1 MINPSLVRQA
11 GVLPYR
17 VVDGTVECM
26 LITSRTSRRWIVPK
40 GHIEPGLTPRETAR
54 FEAYEEAGL
63 SGVIGRRSIGS
74 YVYTKRDDKGGDI
87 CRVRVYPME
96 VVHEADDFP
105 ESKQRDR
112 AWYAPEEAEQA
123 VDQEELG
130 KLIRNFA
137 EKQAAHHSQAQKAP
151 AS

>member
-1 MINPSLVRQA
+1 MINLSLVRQV

-17 VVDGTVECM
+17 VVDGAVECM

-54 FEAYEEAGL
+54 FEAFEEAGL
-63 SGVIGRRSIGS
+63 TGAIGRRSIGS

-96 VVHEADDFP
+96 VVHEADVFP

-112 AWYAPEEAEQA
+112 AWYGPEEAEQA
-123 VDQEELG
+123 VDQKELG
-130 KLIRNFA
+130 KLIRKFA
-137 EKQAAHHSQAQKAP
+137 ERQFTRGR
-151 AS
+151 

>member
-1 MINPSLVRQA
+1 MINLSLVRQV

-17 VVDGTVECM
+17 VVDGAVECM

-63 SGVIGRRSIGS
+63 TGVIGSRSIGS
-74 YVYTKRDDKGGDI
+74 YIYTKRDDKGGDI

-105 ESKQRDR
+105 EAKQRDR
-112 AWYAPEEAEQA
+112 AWYRPEEAERA
-123 VDQEELG
+123 VDQKELG
-130 KLIRNFA
+130 KLIRDFA
-137 EKQAAHHSQAQKAP
+137 EQQLTRGG
-151 AS
+151 

>member
-1 MINPSLVRQA
+1 MINLSLVRQV

-17 VVDGTVECM
+17 VVDGAVECM

-54 FEAYEEAGL
+54 FEAFEEAGL
-63 SGVIGRRSIGS
+63 TGAIGRRSIGS

-105 ESKQRDR
+105 EAKQRDR
-112 AWYAPEEAEQA
+112 AWYGPEEAERA
-123 VDQEELG
+123 VDQKELG
-130 KLIRNFA
+130 KLIRDFA
-137 EKQAAHHSQAQKAP
+137 EKQITRGR
-151 AS
+151 